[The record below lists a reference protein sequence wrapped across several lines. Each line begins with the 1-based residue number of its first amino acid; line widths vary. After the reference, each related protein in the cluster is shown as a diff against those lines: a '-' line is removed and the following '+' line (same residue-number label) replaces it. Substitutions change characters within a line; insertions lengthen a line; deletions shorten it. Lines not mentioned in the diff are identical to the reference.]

1 MNTTGFKFL
10 IFSCLSLLLLIQC
23 KTTQDSTATTTVATT
38 SDLTEM
44 NVRILLGEGQLGKYI
59 QAAYSQYQPTKV
71 KPASR
76 SENWYRVKFTNPGDH
91 DELMAKFEADE
102 NIIKV
107 EMESSKG
114 TKIQSGKSQKEPRLL
129 LVRRNK
135 IIN

>member
-1 MNTTGFKFL
+1 MSTTGFNFL
-10 IFSCLSLLLLIQC
+10 FLFCFSLFFLVQC
-23 KTTQDSTATTTVATT
+23 KPTQDSTETTTVATT
-38 SDLTEM
+38 ADLTEM

-114 TKIQSGKSQKEPRLL
+114 TKIQSGKSQKRAKAKPG
-129 LVRRNK
+129 NK
-135 IIN
+135 

>member
-59 QAAYSQYQPTKV
+59 QSAYSQYQPTKV

-114 TKIQSGKSQKEPRLL
+114 TKIQSGKSQKRAKATPG
-129 LVRRNK
+129 K
-135 IIN
+135 KK